1 MDDIVTT
8 TTVVLDNKEL
18 ALIKCCI
25 ETEKSQTRKL
35 YINYANDDTTAD
47 YCRQRYNALEEL
59 YKKFKKK
66 GE

>member
-8 TTVVLDNKEL
+8 VALDNKEL

-25 ETEKSQTRKL
+25 ETEKSKVREL
-35 YINYANDDTTAD
+35 YVNYADDDTTAD
-47 YCRQRYNALEEL
+47 YCRQRYNRLEEL